1 MAAKRDYYEV
11 LGVSRNADAGTIKKA
26 YRKLAKKYHPD
37 TNPGDK
43 QAEKSFKEVT
53 EAYTI
58 LSDPEKKR
66 LEEAIRS
73 TILRAEIWTIF
84 LEICLIIFF
93 TADSPAVSKT
103 VDLKAEDLAKMDFTG
118 RGLTAVSL

>member
-1 MAAKRDYYEV
+1 MD
-11 LGVSRNADAGTIKKA
+11 DI
-26 YRKLAKKYHPD
+26 
-37 TNPGDK
+37 
-43 QAEKSFKEVT
+43 
-53 EAYTI
+53 
-58 LSDPEKKR
+58 
-66 LEEAIRS
+66 
-73 TILRAEIWTIF
+73 